1 MKSLLYLSLLA
12 CFVSLASAESVSPD
26 YQKELEAYHQRRLA
40 KLTHEDGYL
49 SLVGLHWLSDKPQE
63 IEEIGVAWLE
73 EGKVQI
79 LLREGHTFQGQPVD
93 SVTLG
98 LDKKEGQEFVS
109 KGSRK
114 FYAVKRGPW
123 VGLRVKDSQALT
135 RTGFQPIERFEP
147 SLDWRLTGR
156 LEAAHESVAVASV
169 VGVATEEESP
179 GFAVFEK
186 NGVRCRMRLIGA
198 PEDRQFFLVFSDA
211 SAGKSTYTA
220 CRFLTVERGEG
231 DSLIIDFNKS
241 INPACAFTQYAT
253 CPLPPEENVLP
264 FAVLAGEKKPH

>member
-1 MKSLLYLSLLA
+1 MKSLLIVTLFA
-12 CFVSLASAESVSPD
+12 CLTSLASAESVSSD
-26 YQKELEAYHQRRLA
+26 YQKELDAYHQRRLT

-49 SLVGLHWLSDKPQE
+49 SLVGLHWLSDKPKE
-63 IEEIGVAWLE
+63 IEEIGVAWIE
-73 EGKVQI
+73 DDKVQI
-79 LLREGHTFQGQPVD
+79 LLRDGHEFQGRPVD

-98 LDKKEGQEFVS
+98 LDGKEGDEYVT
-109 KGSRK
+109 KGTRK

-123 VGLRVKDSQALT
+123 VGLRVKDSEAPT
-135 RTGFQPIERFEP
+135 RTGFTDIERFPPNLE
-147 SLDWRLTGR
+147 WRLTGR
-156 LEAAHESVAVASV
+156 LEEAHESVAVASV

-179 GFAVFEK
+179 GFAAFEK
-186 NGVRCRMRLIGA
+186 DGVKCRVRLIGA
-198 PEDRQFFLVFSDA
+198 PEDKKFFLVFSDK

-231 DSLIIDFNKS
+231 DSLILDFNKS